1 MDRNYPSQQPGHSH
15 APQLTDTAK
24 TTNMAADLHL
34 LEKKSEA
41 VFVSIMQSAMSI
53 TAHPGPA
60 FGWI

>member
-1 MDRNYPSQQPGHSH
+1 MPGHSH

-24 TTNMAADLHL
+24 TANMAADLHL